1 MTRLVWIMAVACGV
15 SVANIYYNQPLL
27 AQIGVTFARDA
38 AYLPMYT
45 QLGVAIGMFLFVPLG
60 DILERRR
67 LIVTACLA
75 TAATATLIAL
85 APSLPLLAL
94 ASALIGITSVVPHL
108 VLPFA
113 AQISA
118 PEIRGRVVGTILG
131 GLLIGILLARTASG
145 LIGAAFGWRA
155 VYWMAAALM
164 ASLGAVLSRQLP
176 RSEPTIALRY
186 PDLLRSLLAL
196 IRQQPLL
203 RDAALIGGLLFGS
216 FSVFWATLIF
226 RLAAP
231 PFHYG
236 ARTAGLFGLIG
247 AAGALVAPAAGR
259 ITDRKSPQY
268 TIGIAICVT
277 ILSYLCFWL
286 FGNSFA
292 GLIAGVVLLD
302 AGVQAGHVAN
312 QTRIYSLIPE
322 ARGRLNTVY
331 MVTYFAGGALG
342 SALGAWGWSA
352 ARWTGVCIAG
362 LCLSA
367 AALAVHRPLSRRQLQ

>member
-45 QLGVAIGMFLFVPLG
+45 QLGVAIGLFLFVPLG

-176 RSEPTIALRY
+176 RSAPTIALR
-186 PDLLRSLLAL
+186 
-196 IRQQPLL
+196 
-203 RDAALIGGLLFGS
+203 
-216 FSVFWATLIF
+216 
-226 RLAAP
+226 
-231 PFHYG
+231 
-236 ARTAGLFGLIG
+236 
-247 AAGALVAPAAGR
+247 
-259 ITDRKSPQY
+259 
-268 TIGIAICVT
+268 
-277 ILSYLCFWL
+277 
-286 FGNSFA
+286 
-292 GLIAGVVLLD
+292 
-302 AGVQAGHVAN
+302 GH
-312 QTRIYSLIPE
+312 
-322 ARGRLNTVY
+322 
-331 MVTYFAGGALG
+331 F
-342 SALGAWGWSA
+342 
-352 ARWTGVCIAG
+352 
-362 LCLSA
+362 
-367 AALAVHRPLSRRQLQ
+367 